1 MDRLSKQVAG
11 RMRAGI
17 LRQSIQMPEE
27 HDPPFIQQRATIDTS
42 IATQKVLER
51 LGSTNV
57 WLVLLL
63 IANVVT
69 AISTGFLALV
79 LWGLLQALQD
89 AADQIN
95 TTGL

>member
-1 MDRLSKQVAG
+1 MDRLSKQVVA
-11 RMRAGI
+11 RRQAGI
-17 LRQSIQMPEE
+17 LSAISEAE
-27 HDPPFIQQRATIDTS
+27 DPSYVQQRATIDTS
-42 IATQKVLER
+42 IATQKMLER
-51 LGSTNV
+51 LGTTNV

-89 AADQIN
+89 AANQIN